1 MDAQTA
7 RSAIRLAGMESTSEK
22 ENFHLFTER
31 RSMSFIPEP
40 FTFSYPIIH
49 LFPWDPLT
57 FLLTPGRGFKKF
69 TIGGILHYILEN
81 IYLVTEGN
89 LK

>member
-1 MDAQTA
+1 MY
-7 RSAIRLAGMESTSEK
+7 IKMINYLHFNLNNTSEK
-22 ENFHLFTER
+22 GNFHLFTER

-40 FTFSYPIIH
+40 FTFSYPIVH

-57 FLLTPGRGFKKF
+57 LLLTPGWGFKKF
-69 TIGGILHYILEN
+69 TIGGILHYILEY